1 MNDND
6 DDNDEDNDKAQRVI
20 PSIIHAQDLHPAGE
34 ASSIRFL
41 TELPKEKSDL
51 VERSFLKARVG
62 GHDADYLHPPPCREC
77 ASAITTGPSAKAFN
91 FHPPDCFILDDRGL
105 IAVVQLVLQNP
116 PLSGVAGSQ
125 RATSIFLSTH
135 PVARWSFREMS
146 RELLLEN
153 VVDLKVAV
161 QHAQETAD
169 QQIPMQMPL
178 IDVHPRVMPQR
189 RV

>member
-62 GHDADYLHPPPCREC
+62 GHDVGDLHPPPFEGPGD
-77 ASAITTGPSAKAFN
+77 AIP
-91 FHPPDCFILDDRGL
+91 LGL
-105 IAVVQLVLQNP
+105 ARSLLRITHLL
-116 PLSGVAGSQ
+116 
-125 RATSIFLSTH
+125 IWFLLI
-135 PVARWSFREMS
+135 VARS
-146 RELLLEN
+146 L
-153 VVDLKVAV
+153 V
-161 QHAQETAD
+161 
-169 QQIPMQMPL
+169 
-178 IDVHPRVMPQR
+178 
-189 RV
+189 